1 MLKSFFTLALRTL
14 SKRKL
19 YSFINI
25 FGLAIAMAVCL
36 IILKYVDFE
45 LSFDKFNK
53 DAAHI
58 YRVTTSHYQNDE
70 LRGNYVV
77 SGYALGPTLLSDIPE
92 VKSYVRTHPMYGGA
106 VATYKPDAG
115 DPIIFQEETM
125 QFADSTF
132 FDVFTYEA
140 KQGNLSTALDNP
152 NSVVITDK
160 IAQKYFGKNS
170 DPIGKT
176 LQISGG
182 WADGSYEVTAVLT
195 EVPENSHFAFEFLF
209 PVHNLLQGQ
218 QYQQDKDGWGWNNF
232 ITYVQMHENA
242 TLKSAEDKIP
252 AFVKKYFGDELAER
266 KSNKVYQFQPIL
278 NIHLNPG
285 LELES
290 SATTSMNTIYFFLL
304 ISAFILAI
312 AWINYINL
320 STARAMERAR
330 EVGIKKAVGAL
341 KSQLVWQFICESV
354 LVNLF
359 AVILA
364 VFIAVALLPVLGEIV
379 NKDLAFDFTDIR
391 FWTVLFGLF
400 FAGSIISGAYPAFV
414 LSSFNTIQVLKGR
427 VEKVSGGF
435 SLRKALVVFQFA
447 SSLIL
452 IAGTF
457 TIYRQMIYMRGQ
469 DKGLTM
475 DQMLV
480 VNGPKVLE
488 WKNPKQTRA
497 RLMTFKNQLAEVPG
511 ADAVASSAAIPGGG
525 YNWGA
530 SLRKEGAQ
538 VEENKNG
545 SIVWVDPD
553 FVKTYNIEVIAGH
566 DFNIDNKSDMESVLV
581 NESALKTYQLGTP
594 EEALN
599 ERLLLGNDTVAIIG
613 VLKNYHW
620 NSLKTDH
627 SPWIMKVDTICTR
640 HFSVHLS
647 GNNFPSA
654 ISEIEK
660 LYKEAFPGNPFNYF
674 FLDDFFNNQY
684 KSEQQFAN
692 IFSLFAVLAII
703 IACLGLWGLASFTTT
718 LKLKEIG
725 IRKVLG
731 ASTTSVM
738 SLLSWQ
744 FVKLI
749 LIACALSIPVTW
761 YGIDQW
767 LGTFAFR
774 IGLQA
779 DLFIVPV
786 VVLITLALGT
796 VSLQILKGANVNPAK
811 ILRSE

>member
-1 MLKSFFTLALRTL
+1 MFKSFFTLAVRTL
-14 SKRKL
+14 LKRKL

-25 FGLAIAMAVCL
+25 VGLAVAMAVCL
-36 IILKYVDFE
+36 VILKYVDFE
-45 LSFDKFNK
+45 LSYDRFNK
-53 DAAHI
+53 DAVNI
-58 YRVTTSHYQNDE
+58 YRVTTSYYQNNE
-70 LRGNYVV
+70 LKGNYVV
-77 SGYALGPTLLSDIPE
+77 SGWALGPTLLSDLPE
-92 VKSYVRTHPMYGGA
+92 TKTFIRTHPMYGGA
-106 VATYKPDAG
+106 VATYKPEAG
-115 DPIIFQEETM
+115 EAVIFQEENI

-140 KQGNLSTALDNP
+140 KSGNLSTSLDNP

-160 IAQKYFGKNS
+160 IAQKYFGKGV
-170 DPIGKT
+170 DPIGKDF
-176 LQISGG
+176 QISGG
-182 WADGSYEVTAVLT
+182 WADGTYEVTGVLR
-195 EVPENSHFAFEFLF
+195 EVPENSHFQFDFIF
-209 PVHNLLQGQ
+209 PIHNLLLGN

-232 ITYVQMHENA
+232 VTYVQLHEHA
-242 TLKSAEDKIP
+242 SLQSAKEKIP
-252 AFVKKYFGDELAER
+252 AFVKKYFGEKLAET
-266 KSNKVYQFQPIL
+266 KGNKVFNFQPIL
-278 NIHLNPG
+278 GIHLNPG
-285 LELES
+285 LDLES

-330 EVGIKKAVGAL
+330 EVGIKKAVGAV
-341 KSQLVWQFICESV
+341 KSQLVWQFICESI
-354 LVNLF
+354 LVNLL

-364 VFIAVALLPVLGEIV
+364 VVMAILLLPVLGQIV
-379 NKDLAFDFTDIR
+379 DKQFTFDFTDLR
-391 FWTVLFGLF
+391 FWSVLAGLF
-400 FAGSIISGAYPAFV
+400 FVGSIISGAYPAFV
-414 LSSFNTIQVLKGR
+414 LSSFNTIQVLKGKVER
-427 VEKVSGGF
+427 VSAGF

-475 DQMLV
+475 DQMLI
-480 VNGPKVLE
+480 VNGPKVIA
-488 WKNPKQTRA
+488 WSNPKQTRA
-497 RLMTFKNQLAEVPG
+497 RLTTFKNQLSQVTG
-511 ADAVASSAAIPGGG
+511 VDAVASSASIPGGG

-530 SLRKEGAQ
+530 SLRKDGQQAD
-538 VEENKNG
+538 ENKNG

-553 FVKTYNIEVIAGH
+553 FVTTYDIEVIAGRN
-566 DFNIDNKSDMESVLV
+566 FNPEIRSDMESVLV
-581 NESALKTYQLGTP
+581 NESALKAYSLGTP
-594 EEALN
+594 EEALS
-599 ERLLLGNDTVAIIG
+599 ERLLLGDDTVAIVG

-620 NSLKTDH
+620 SSLKTDH
-627 SPWIMKVDTICTR
+627 SPWIMKADSICGR
-640 HFSVHLS
+640 NFSVHLS
-647 GNNFPSA
+647 GTNFASS

-660 LYKEAFPGNPFNYF
+660 LYKEAFPGNPFNFY
-674 FLDDFFNNQY
+674 FLDDFFNKQY
-684 KSEQQFAN
+684 KGEQQFAE
-692 IFSLFAVLAII
+692 IFSLFAILAII

-744 FVKLI
+744 FLKLI
-749 LIACALSIPVTW
+749 LIACIISIPVTW

-774 IGLQA
+774 IGLQI
-779 DLFIVPV
+779 DLFVVPV
-786 VVLITLALGT
+786 LVLIVLALGT
-796 VSLQILKGANVNPAK
+796 VSLQIMKGANVNPAK